1 MAFCFC
7 FSTDLGAAWGA
18 AVAEPDACVSWR
30 SNATFR
36 ARREAMARR
45 APLEGALGAKPPR
58 CHVKARLAR
67 GRATPATTFSAPR
80 SLPHGRPPCRR
91 KIITMELLAV
101 PEGELTSHLQ
111 APHPVRVAATPWAVR
126 LVAGTLRRVDTLR
139 KEATTHRP
147 RSRRTVACRQAVVAT
162 TAMRLP
168 NQCISSVHNKAVVMQ
183 HRAAVPA
190 WQRCSPAAVSKSS
203 AWPFCTRYTPPS
215 NKAVLHSP

>member
-18 AVAEPDACVSWR
+18 AVAEPEACVSWR

-45 APLEGALGAKPPR
+45 APLEAALGAKPPR
-58 CHVKARLAR
+58 CHVKARPRESHAL
-67 GRATPATTFSAPR
+67 FVVSALC

-126 LVAGTLRRVDTLR
+126 LVAGTLRRVDTLS

-162 TAMRLP
+162 MAMRLL
-168 NQCISSVHNKAVVMQ
+168 NQCISSVRNKAVVMQ

-190 WQRCSPAAVSKSS
+190 WPRCSPAAVSKSS

>member
-1 MAFCFC
+1 MGRRGGRTGGMRVLEVERHIPR
-7 FSTDLGAAWGA
+7 SKGGHGA
-18 AVAEPDACVSWR
+18 S
-30 SNATFR
+30 
-36 ARREAMARR
+36 
-45 APLEGALGAKPPR
+45 
-58 CHVKARLAR
+58 
-67 GRATPATTFSAPR
+67 SAPR
-80 SLPHGRPPCRR
+80 GGAGRQATKVSREGKARPREPRALRGSALCSLPHGRPPCRR

-147 RSRRTVACRQAVVAT
+147 RSRRTVVCRQAAVAT
-162 TAMRLP
+162 MAMRLL
-168 NQCISSVHNKAVVMQ
+168 NQCISSVRNKAVVMQ

-190 WQRCSPAAVSKSS
+190 WPRCSPAAVSKSS